1 MFRARTKTSPS
12 TVVQDVQQL
21 NMVQMVWQSQIFL
34 RFLSTLSDAFT
45 HLLEKCTKFYFFKI
59 EQLNEVSTL
68 EVVQFVRE
76 KRTYNE

>member
-1 MFRARTKTSPS
+1 MFWRSQNLPS

-21 NMVQMVWQSQIFL
+21 KMVQMVWQSQIFL
-34 RFLSTLSDAFT
+34 RFLSTLPDAFT
-45 HLLEKCTKFYFFKI
+45 HLLEKCTKFYFLKI
-59 EQLNEVSTL
+59 EPLNEVSTL